1 MNLTKRQAKTVAT
14 RYMSQKVKSGTKG
27 SYIQL
32 THRVGVKVIDRP
44 CMSKRRLLNSDTY
57 QDLLIEV
64 ENQNLAHSIGVAPKV
79 YDYGVIEIDALWYC
93 FIKMEHAGR
102 TICRTECY
110 CGNEEHSI
118 LTQNLEHEFNEKLS
132 QVGLSHMDIHPAN
145 ICIKKERYILIDFGP
160 GVQRY
165 LNFDAMHQKSQN
177 RAKVGA

>member
-32 THRVGVKVIDRP
+32 THRVGVKVIDTARISRER
-44 CMSKRRLLNSDTY
+44 MLASDIY
-57 QDLLIEV
+57 ELLIFEV
-64 ENQNLAHSIGVAPKV
+64 ENQTLAHSIGIAPKV
-79 YDYGVIEIDALWYC
+79 YDYGVIEIDSLWYC
-93 FIKMEHAGR
+93 FIKMEHVGK
-102 TICRTECY
+102 TICKTECY

-118 LTQNLEHEFNEKLS
+118 LTQNLEREFNEKLS

-145 ICIKKERYILIDFGP
+145 ICIKNGRYTLIDFGL

-165 LNFDAMHQKSQN
+165 FNFDAMHQKSQN